1 MKIAIIPARGKSK
14 RIKSKNIKNF
24 LGKPIIKV
32 TLDIL
37 KKSKIFDKIV
47 LTTEDEKISRICKN
61 FGFNDIIKRP
71 KKLAADHI
79 STIDVIKHVIK
90 ILEKKDNISSICCV
104 YPCSPFL
111 KKSTLLKAYSLLKSK
126 KDFIFPIANFPSPIQ
141 QALKIRNNKVFYFN
155 KKFSKLQTQKLEKSY
170 YDAGQFYLGTKFSW
184 MNNSKILKGVKLPKY
199 SSVDIDDKDD
209 WLYSERL
216 YKLLKNEKK
225 I

>member
-71 KKLAADHI
+71 K
-79 STIDVIKHVIK
+79 S
-90 ILEKKDNISSICCV
+90 
-104 YPCSPFL
+104 CSR
-111 KKSTLLKAYSLLKSK
+111 S
-126 KDFIFPIANFPSPIQ
+126 
-141 QALKIRNNKVFYFN
+141 YFN
-155 KKFSKLQTQKLEKSY
+155 NRCDKTCYK
-170 YDAGQFYLGTKFSW
+170 
-184 MNNSKILKGVKLPKY
+184 NSRK
-199 SSVDIDDKDD
+199 
-209 WLYSERL
+209 
-216 YKLLKNEKK
+216 KK
-225 I
+225 II